1 MSRSILVLGAGGR
14 EHALARAL
22 ARSRP
27 RTPIVI
33 APGNGGMTLDER
45 ASLRRIPLDI
55 SDEAAVVALA
65 RALDAE
71 LCVVGPEAPLC
82 AGIVDALQAAG
93 FVAFGPTREAARLEG
108 SKAYLKELAARRGIP
123 TARF

>member
-1 MSRSILVLGAGGR
+1 MSRPILVLGAGGR

-27 RTPIVI
+27 HTPIVV
-33 APGNGGMTLDER
+33 APGNGGMPLDER
-45 ASLRRIPLDI
+45 ASIRRVDVDV
-55 SDEAAVVALA
+55 SDEAAVVGLA
-65 RALDAE
+65 RSLDAE

-93 FVAFGPTREAARLEG
+93 ILAFGPTRE
-108 SKAYLKELAARRGIP
+108 
-123 TARF
+123 